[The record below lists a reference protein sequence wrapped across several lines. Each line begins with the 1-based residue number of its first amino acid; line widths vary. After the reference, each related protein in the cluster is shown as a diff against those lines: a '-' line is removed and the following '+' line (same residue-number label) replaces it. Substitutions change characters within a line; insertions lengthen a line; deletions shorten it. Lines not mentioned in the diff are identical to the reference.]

1 MRVSTWLLSMKNLP
15 SLGVLLMKLLGMAVS
30 LLLERSRTSSLGK
43 VFWNTGGNLARLLP
57 AKLR

>member
-1 MRVSTWLLSMKNLP
+1 
-15 SLGVLLMKLLGMAVS
+15 MKLLGMAVS